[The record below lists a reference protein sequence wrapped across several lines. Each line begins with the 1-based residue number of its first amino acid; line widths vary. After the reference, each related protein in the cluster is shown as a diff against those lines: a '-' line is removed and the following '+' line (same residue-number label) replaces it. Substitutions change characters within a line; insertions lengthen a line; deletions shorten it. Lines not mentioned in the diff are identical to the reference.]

1 MSAVTLAP
9 VGHILR
15 AIAATVIPEMASL
28 DERAWA
34 EVDDV
39 IERAIAPRGE
49 RVQRQ
54 LITFLRLLQGLPVAR
69 YGKPFTSLDSA
80 RRTAFL
86 ESMERSRLLLVR
98 RGFWGVR
105 TLVFMAYYTR
115 ADVSEAIGYHPS
127 VEGWT
132 DQGEAAATVSVSRTV
147 WVEP

>member
-9 VGHILR
+9 VRHILR
-15 AIAATVIPEMASL
+15 AIATTVVPETVSL

-39 IERAIAPRGE
+39 IERAVAQRGE

-54 LITFLRLLQGLPVAR
+54 IVTFLRLVQRLPVAR
-69 YGKPFTSLDSA
+69 FGRPFTSLDSA

-86 ESMERSRLLLVR
+86 ESLERSRFLLVR
-98 RGFWGVR
+98 RGVWGVR

-115 ADVSEAIGYHPS
+115 GAVSEAIGYNPNAH
-127 VEGWT
+127 GWSAR
-132 DQGEAAATVSVSRTV
+132 GGTVTTV
-147 WVEP
+147 PLSPQLWIEP